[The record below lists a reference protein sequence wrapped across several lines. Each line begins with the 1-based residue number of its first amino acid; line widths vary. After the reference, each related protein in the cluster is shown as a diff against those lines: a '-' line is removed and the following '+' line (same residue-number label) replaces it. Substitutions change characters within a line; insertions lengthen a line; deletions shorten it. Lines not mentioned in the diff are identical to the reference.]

1 MIALLCF
8 FLALFVSP
16 FKSKSVAGEDTRTQ
30 RGGQPPLFGKGSCC
44 A

>member
-16 FKSKSVAGEDTRTQ
+16 FKSMLADVDLLAVRQ
-30 RGGQPPLFGKGSCC
+30 
-44 A
+44 